1 MIKTFTQN
9 DLIRYVYQET
19 LEEENI
25 EIDTAAI
32 FDEALA
38 DELHALKRTMSAL
51 DAVERIPSFKSIDKI
66 LSYSKSYD
74 LHSPK

>member
-19 LEEENI
+19 LAEENI
-25 EIDTAAI
+25 EIETAAI
-32 FDEALA
+32 FDNELAEELNALQ
-38 DELHALKRTMSAL
+38 KTVSAL
-51 DAVERIPSFKSIDKI
+51 DLIERTPSFKSIDKI

-74 LHSPK
+74 LHSSK